1 MRILSVSRAAGV
13 AYVLVATSTAHA
25 DELVAEARASAW
37 RERVGF
43 GLSLG
48 GGVDDFVA
56 GGLRGMTSLGG
67 SWNVRATFGTRSV
80 VGGEVSYFGAAQSI
94 TAPFVDDDAVLV
106 GNGVQAAVRVDVL
119 STHDV
124 RSFVYGGAAW
134 RHYDLLDVE
143 LTGPAAR
150 EADDDNV
157 FEVPVGIGIA
167 GYAGSL
173 TADVRAE
180 YRPGWG
186 SDLVPLLDPSDDDD
200 AFIGDADRWG
210 VTGNIGLEF

>member
-1 MRILSVSRAAGV
+1 MRIFSVPRAVGV
-13 AYVLVATSTAHA
+13 VYVLVATSTAYP
-25 DELVAEARASAW
+25 DELVAERRAATW
-37 RERVGF
+37 RERVGI

-48 GGVDDFVA
+48 GGVDDFVSE
-56 GGLRGMTSLGG
+56 GLRSMTSLAG
-67 SWNVRATFGTRSV
+67 SWNVRATVGTRSV
-80 VGGEVSYFGAAQSI
+80 VGGEVSYIGAAQTI
-94 TAPFVDDDAVLV
+94 RAPFLDGGDAVLV

-119 STHDV
+119 STPDV
-124 RSFVYGGAAW
+124 RSYVYGGAAW

-143 LTGPAAR
+143 LIGPGASD
-150 EADDDNV
+150 ADDDNV
-157 FEVPVGIGIA
+157 FEAPVGIGIA

-186 SDLVPLLDPSDDDD
+186 SDLVPLLAPSEDD
-200 AFIGDADRWG
+200 AFFGDADRWG